1 MKKDFES
8 VFDKNILI
16 DEYKLDNLLNKNIE
30 INEKEFPAILIDKN
44 DDINKYININN
55 INSNEIVDK
64 ENENIEINETIENN
78 AINETENIAD
88 NENNSNDAY
97 TEEENNLYGDL
108 EETVALK
115 DSDLIGIEDI
125 DDFNLEDAVFE
136 NKKNNES
143 EEIYKNNSENSNIEN
158 NEELN
163 NIEKEFEKSD
173 YDKVK
178 EIDLIEEDNLKKEN
192 EILEY
197 NDKEVIVPSI
207 DSIDYIDES
216 NYINESDS
224 EDEII
229 ELSGNELDL
238 ITKDNDISEDI
249 NYSVSISE
257 MDNEKKNN
265 ENEENIIKVS
275 DENMRKDNFLLEEQP
290 IENSSENIN
299 DINNNINTE
308 EEEQKR
314 TDYYI
319 NKYKKLH
326 EDYIKYIEE
335 ENNKIKEENKQ
346 EELNDKLISK
356 EKEEETKND
365 NEIIENITEDI
376 KEEDKT
382 NYYINKYKKLH
393 EDYIKS
399 IEEENNKIKEENK
412 QEEIIE
418 NKIENIETL
427 KENIAPVIEEAIQ
440 ENIEDKSALNDLE
453 ISDKLSAEEEE
464 MYKNYLGEDLNL
476 VENENDTKAEEI
488 KKNDNEII
496 ENITEDIKEEEKT
509 NYYINKYKKLHED
522 YIKSIEEENNKIK
535 EENKQEEIIENKIEN
550 IETSKENV
558 APIIEEA
565 IQENIEYKSALNNLD
580 ISDKLSAEEEEMYKN
595 YLGEDLNLVENE
607 NDTKKEEEIKKNDNE
622 IIKNITEDIKEEDK
636 TNYYINKY
644 KKLHEDYIKSIE
656 EENNKIEEIIEN
668 KIENIE
674 TSKENVAPVIE
685 EEITDKLSAEEEEM
699 YKNYLG
705 EDLNLI
711 EDTGDLIIEEEIL
724 EENIENEF
732 PLNNLEITDK
742 LSVEEEEMYKAY
754 LGEDLEL
761 IDDIEDSENIAKS
774 LMDEYKKEMLSNK
787 VEISGELS
795 EEEENIVDD
804 ILKKNKNQYYE
815 DTIDYDS
822 IILKELNLNEIEE
835 IDENDFNIL
844 ENFILG
850 KEQEKGIELI
860 SINNENILKKNDF
873 NVNNDSKSVDSFD
886 SIDDDEL
893 LKVKEN
899 TMSEEKELYESEKK
913 NIDLNVKVEE
923 EFSLNKDDN
932 ESVLISEQVNKSVNK
947 DDFDGEITQMDL
959 DLAEKL
965 FENEDQLN
973 NEEYSLK
980 HDLLLSESDI
990 GKFRKLFSYFKNIVD
1005 KLPQDNLNEFSKMEF
1020 YDIYS
1025 ALFRKFGE

>member
-8 VFDKNILI
+8 VFDKNISI

-30 INEKEFPAILIDKN
+30 INEKEFPAILIDNN

-64 ENENIEINETIENN
+64 QNENIENKESIENN

-108 EETVALK
+108 EESVALK

-125 DDFNLEDAVFE
+125 DDFNLENAVFE

-216 NYINESDS
+216 NYINESDI

-299 DINNNINTE
+299 AE

-314 TDYYI
+314 TD
-319 NKYKKLH
+319 
-326 EDYIKYIEE
+326 
-335 ENNKIKEENKQ
+335 
-346 EELNDKLISK
+346 
-356 EKEEETKND
+356 
-365 NEIIENITEDI
+365 
-376 KEEDKT
+376 
-382 NYYINKYKKLH
+382 
-393 EDYIKS
+393 
-399 IEEENNKIKEENK
+399 
-412 QEEIIE
+412 
-418 NKIENIETL
+418 
-427 KENIAPVIEEAIQ
+427 
-440 ENIEDKSALNDLE
+440 
-453 ISDKLSAEEEE
+453 
-464 MYKNYLGEDLNL
+464 
-476 VENENDTKAEEI
+476 
-488 KKNDNEII
+488 
-496 ENITEDIKEEEKT
+496 
-509 NYYINKYKKLHED
+509 YYINKYKKLHED

-550 IETSKENV
+550 IETSKENI
-558 APIIEEA
+558 APVIEEA
-565 IQENIEYKSALNNLD
+565 IQENIENKSALNDLE
-580 ISDKLSAEEEEMYKN
+580 IS
-595 YLGEDLNLVENE
+595 
-607 NDTKKEEEIKKNDNE
+607 
-622 IIKNITEDIKEEDK
+622 
-636 TNYYINKY
+636 
-644 KKLHEDYIKSIE
+644 
-656 EENNKIEEIIEN
+656 
-668 KIENIE
+668 
-674 TSKENVAPVIE
+674 
-685 EEITDKLSAEEEEM
+685 DKLSAEEEEM

-742 LSVEEEEMYKAY
+742 LSAEEEEMYKAY

-923 EFSLNKDDN
+923 EFILNKDDN
-932 ESVLISEQVNKSVNK
+932 ESVLISEQVNKSVSK

-1005 KLPQDNLNEFSKMEF
+1005 KLPQDNLNEFSKTEF

>member
-8 VFDKNILI
+8 VFDKNISI

-55 INSNEIVDK
+55 INLNEIADK
-64 ENENIEINETIENN
+64 QNENIDINETIENN
-78 AINETENIAD
+78 TINETENIAD
-88 NENNSNDAY
+88 NENNLNDAY

-108 EETVALK
+108 EESVALK

-143 EEIYKNNSENSNIEN
+143 EEIYKINSENSNIEN

-207 DSIDYIDES
+207 DNIDYIDES

-238 ITKDNDISEDI
+238 ITKDNDISKDI

-299 DINNNINTE
+299 DINNNINAE

-326 EDYIKYIEE
+326 EDYIKSIKE

-418 NKIENIETL
+418 NKIENIETS

-440 ENIEDKSALNDLE
+440 ENIEYKSALNDLD

-476 VENENDTKAEEI
+476 IENENDTKEEEI

-496 ENITEDIKEEEKT
+496 ENITEDIKEEDKT

-550 IETSKENV
+550 IETSKEN
-558 APIIEEA
+558 I
-565 IQENIEYKSALNNLD
+565 
-580 ISDKLSAEEEEMYKN
+580 
-595 YLGEDLNLVENE
+595 
-607 NDTKKEEEIKKNDNE
+607 
-622 IIKNITEDIKEEDK
+622 
-636 TNYYINKY
+636 
-644 KKLHEDYIKSIE
+644 
-656 EENNKIEEIIEN
+656 
-668 KIENIE
+668 
-674 TSKENVAPVIE
+674 APVIE

-699 YKNYLG
+699 YKSYLG

-932 ESVLISEQVNKSVNK
+932 ESVLISEQVNKSVSK

-1005 KLPQDNLNEFSKMEF
+1005 KLPQDNLNEFSKTEF

>member
-8 VFDKNILI
+8 VFDKNISI

-64 ENENIEINETIENN
+64 ENENIENDT
-78 AINETENIAD
+78 INETENIAD
-88 NENNSNDAY
+88 NENNLNDAY

-163 NIEKEFEKSD
+163 NIEKEFEKLD

-265 ENEENIIKVS
+265 ENKENIIKVS

-299 DINNNINTE
+299 DINNNINAE

-326 EDYIKYIEE
+326 EDYIKSIEE

-356 EKEEETKND
+356 EKEEETKNDNEIIENIEEKTNYYINKYKKLHEDYIKSIEEENNKTKEENKQEEIIENKIENIETSKENIAPVIEEEITDKLSAEEEEMYKNYLGEDLNLIENENDTKEEEIKKND

-399 IEEENNKIKEENK
+399 IEEENNKVKEDNK
-412 QEEIIE
+412 Q
-418 NKIENIETL
+418 K
-427 KENIAPVIEEAIQ
+427 
-440 ENIEDKSALNDLE
+440 
-453 ISDKLSAEEEE
+453 
-464 MYKNYLGEDLNL
+464 
-476 VENENDTKAEEI
+476 
-488 KKNDNEII
+488 
-496 ENITEDIKEEEKT
+496 
-509 NYYINKYKKLHED
+509 
-522 YIKSIEEENNKIK
+522 
-535 EENKQEEIIENKIEN
+535 
-550 IETSKENV
+550 
-558 APIIEEA
+558 
-565 IQENIEYKSALNNLD
+565 
-580 ISDKLSAEEEEMYKN
+580 
-595 YLGEDLNLVENE
+595 
-607 NDTKKEEEIKKNDNE
+607 
-622 IIKNITEDIKEEDK
+622 
-636 TNYYINKY
+636 
-644 KKLHEDYIKSIE
+644 
-656 EENNKIEEIIEN
+656 EIIEN

-699 YKNYLG
+699 YKSYLG

-742 LSVEEEEMYKAY
+742 LSAEEEEMYKAY

-932 ESVLISEQVNKSVNK
+932 ESVLISEQVNKSVSK

-1005 KLPQDNLNEFSKMEF
+1005 KLPQDNLNEFSKTEF

>member
-8 VFDKNILI
+8 VFDKNISI

-64 ENENIEINETIENN
+64 QNENIEINETIENDT
-78 AINETENIAD
+78 INETENIAD

-299 DINNNINTE
+299 DINNNINAE

-326 EDYIKYIEE
+326 EDYIKSIEE

-376 KEEDKT
+376 KEEEKT

-399 IEEENNKIKEENK
+399 IEEENNKIKEDNKQEELNDKLISKEKEEETKNDNEIIENITEDIKEEEKTNYYINKYKKLHEDYIKSIEEENNKIKEDNK

-418 NKIENIETL
+418 NKIENIETS
-427 KENIAPVIEEAIQ
+427 KENIAPIIEEAIQ

-476 VENENDTKAEEI
+476 VENENDTKEEEI

-535 EENKQEEIIENKIEN
+535 EDNKQEEIIENKIEN
-550 IETSKENV
+550 IETSKENI
-558 APIIEEA
+558 APVIEEA
-565 IQENIEYKSALNNLD
+565 IQENIENKSALNDLD
-580 ISDKLSAEEEEMYKN
+580 IS
-595 YLGEDLNLVENE
+595 
-607 NDTKKEEEIKKNDNE
+607 
-622 IIKNITEDIKEEDK
+622 
-636 TNYYINKY
+636 
-644 KKLHEDYIKSIE
+644 
-656 EENNKIEEIIEN
+656 
-668 KIENIE
+668 
-674 TSKENVAPVIE
+674 
-685 EEITDKLSAEEEEM
+685 DKLSAEEEEM

-932 ESVLISEQVNKSVNK
+932 ESVLISEQVNKSVSK

-1005 KLPQDNLNEFSKMEF
+1005 KLPQDNLNEFSKTEF

>member
-8 VFDKNILI
+8 VFDKNISI

-64 ENENIEINETIENN
+64 QNENIEINETIENN
-78 AINETENIAD
+78 TINETENIAD

-97 TEEENNLYGDL
+97 AEEENNLYGDL

-158 NEELN
+158 SEELN

-299 DINNNINTE
+299 DINNNINAE

-326 EDYIKYIEE
+326 EDYIKSIEE

-399 IEEENNKIKEENK
+399 IEEENNKIKE
-412 QEEIIE
+412 
-418 NKIENIETL
+418 
-427 KENIAPVIEEAIQ
+427 
-440 ENIEDKSALNDLE
+440 D
-453 ISDKLSAEEEE
+453 
-464 MYKNYLGEDLNL
+464 
-476 VENENDTKAEEI
+476 
-488 KKNDNEII
+488 
-496 ENITEDIKEEEKT
+496 
-509 NYYINKYKKLHED
+509 
-522 YIKSIEEENNKIK
+522 
-535 EENKQEEIIENKIEN
+535 NKQEEIIENKIEN
-550 IETSKENV
+550 IETSKEN
-558 APIIEEA
+558 I
-565 IQENIEYKSALNNLD
+565 
-580 ISDKLSAEEEEMYKN
+580 
-595 YLGEDLNLVENE
+595 
-607 NDTKKEEEIKKNDNE
+607 
-622 IIKNITEDIKEEDK
+622 
-636 TNYYINKY
+636 
-644 KKLHEDYIKSIE
+644 
-656 EENNKIEEIIEN
+656 
-668 KIENIE
+668 
-674 TSKENVAPVIE
+674 APVIE

-699 YKNYLG
+699 YKSYLG

-932 ESVLISEQVNKSVNK
+932 ESVLISEQVNKSVSK

-1005 KLPQDNLNEFSKMEF
+1005 KLPQDNLNEFSKTEF

>member
-8 VFDKNILI
+8 VFDKNISI

-30 INEKEFPAILIDKN
+30 INEKEFPAILIDNN

-64 ENENIEINETIENN
+64 ENENIENDT
-78 AINETENIAD
+78 INETENIAD

-125 DDFNLEDAVFE
+125 DDFNLENAVFE

-163 NIEKEFEKSD
+163 NIEKEFEKLD

-265 ENEENIIKVS
+265 ENKENIIKVS

-299 DINNNINTE
+299 DINNNINAE

-326 EDYIKYIEE
+326 EDYIKSIEE

-376 KEEDKT
+376 EEDKT

-399 IEEENNKIKEENK
+399 IEEENNKIKEDNK

-418 NKIENIETL
+418 NKIENIEIS
-427 KENIAPVIEEAIQ
+427 KENIAPVIEE
-440 ENIEDKSALNDLE
+440 E
-453 ISDKLSAEEEE
+453 ISDKLSTEEEE

-476 VENENDTKAEEI
+476 VENENDTKEEEI

-496 ENITEDIKEEEKT
+496 E
-509 NYYINKYKKLHED
+509 
-522 YIKSIEEENNKIK
+522 
-535 EENKQEEIIENKIEN
+535 
-550 IETSKENV
+550 
-558 APIIEEA
+558 
-565 IQENIEYKSALNNLD
+565 
-580 ISDKLSAEEEEMYKN
+580 
-595 YLGEDLNLVENE
+595 
-607 NDTKKEEEIKKNDNE
+607 
-622 IIKNITEDIKEEDK
+622 NITEDIKEEDK

-656 EENNKIEEIIEN
+656 EENNKTKEDNKQEEIIEN

-674 TSKENVAPVIE
+674 TSKENIAPIIE

-822 IILKELNLNEIEE
+822 IILKELNLNDIEE

-932 ESVLISEQVNKSVNK
+932 ESVLISEQVNKSVSK

-1005 KLPQDNLNEFSKMEF
+1005 KLPQDNLNEFSKTEF

>member
-8 VFDKNILI
+8 VFDKNISI

-55 INSNEIVDK
+55 INSNEILDK
-64 ENENIEINETIENN
+64 QNENIENKETIENN

-108 EETVALK
+108 ENSVALK

-158 NEELN
+158 NKELI

-275 DENMRKDNFLLEEQP
+275 GENMRKDNFLLEEQP

-299 DINNNINTE
+299 DINNNINAE
-308 EEEQKR
+308 EEERKR

-326 EDYIKYIEE
+326 EDYIKSIEE

-356 EKEEETKND
+356 EKEKETKND

-376 KEEDKT
+376 KEEEKT

-464 MYKNYLGEDLNL
+464 MYKNYLGKDLNL
-476 VENENDTKAEEI
+476 VENENDT
-488 KKNDNEII
+488 
-496 ENITEDIKEEEKT
+496 
-509 NYYINKYKKLHED
+509 
-522 YIKSIEEENNKIK
+522 
-535 EENKQEEIIENKIEN
+535 
-550 IETSKENV
+550 
-558 APIIEEA
+558 
-565 IQENIEYKSALNNLD
+565 
-580 ISDKLSAEEEEMYKN
+580 
-595 YLGEDLNLVENE
+595 
-607 NDTKKEEEIKKNDNE
+607 KEEEIKKNDNE
-622 IIKNITEDIKEEDK
+622 IIENITEDIKEEDK

-656 EENNKIEEIIEN
+656 EENNKTKEENKQEEIIEN

-674 TSKENVAPVIE
+674 TSKENIAPVIE
-685 EEITDKLSAEEEEM
+685 EEINDKLSAEEEEM
-699 YKNYLG
+699 YKSYLG

-711 EDTGDLIIEEEIL
+711 KDTGDLIIEEEIL

-761 IDDIEDSENIAKS
+761 IEDIEDSENIAKS

-1005 KLPQDNLNEFSKMEF
+1005 KLPQDNLNEFSKTEF

>member
-8 VFDKNILI
+8 VFDKNISI

-64 ENENIEINETIENN
+64 KNENIEINETIENN

-173 YDKVK
+173 YNKVK

-265 ENEENIIKVS
+265 ENEKNIIKVS

-299 DINNNINTE
+299 DINNNINAE

-326 EDYIKYIEE
+326 EDYIK
-335 ENNKIKEENKQ
+335 
-346 EELNDKLISK
+346 
-356 EKEEETKND
+356 
-365 NEIIENITEDI
+365 
-376 KEEDKT
+376 
-382 NYYINKYKKLH
+382 
-393 EDYIKS
+393 S
-399 IEEENNKIKEENK
+399 IEEENNKTKEDNK
-412 QEEIIE
+412 Q
-418 NKIENIETL
+418 
-427 KENIAPVIEEAIQ
+427 
-440 ENIEDKSALNDLE
+440 
-453 ISDKLSAEEEE
+453 
-464 MYKNYLGEDLNL
+464 
-476 VENENDTKAEEI
+476 
-488 KKNDNEII
+488 
-496 ENITEDIKEEEKT
+496 
-509 NYYINKYKKLHED
+509 
-522 YIKSIEEENNKIK
+522 
-535 EENKQEEIIENKIEN
+535 
-550 IETSKENV
+550 
-558 APIIEEA
+558 
-565 IQENIEYKSALNNLD
+565 
-580 ISDKLSAEEEEMYKN
+580 
-595 YLGEDLNLVENE
+595 
-607 NDTKKEEEIKKNDNE
+607 
-622 IIKNITEDIKEEDK
+622 
-636 TNYYINKY
+636 
-644 KKLHEDYIKSIE
+644 
-656 EENNKIEEIIEN
+656 EEIIEN

-685 EEITDKLSAEEEEM
+685 EEITDKLSA
-699 YKNYLG
+699 
-705 EDLNLI
+705 
-711 EDTGDLIIEEEIL
+711 
-724 EENIENEF
+724 
-732 PLNNLEITDK
+732 
-742 LSVEEEEMYKAY
+742 EEEEMYKAY

-932 ESVLISEQVNKSVNK
+932 ESVLINEQVNKSVSK

-1005 KLPQDNLNEFSKMEF
+1005 KLPQDNLNEFSKTEF

>member
-1 MKKDFES
+1 
-8 VFDKNILI
+8 
-16 DEYKLDNLLNKNIE
+16 
-30 INEKEFPAILIDKN
+30 
-44 DDINKYININN
+44 
-55 INSNEIVDK
+55 
-64 ENENIEINETIENN
+64 
-78 AINETENIAD
+78 
-88 NENNSNDAY
+88 
-97 TEEENNLYGDL
+97 
-108 EETVALK
+108 
-115 DSDLIGIEDI
+115 ED
-125 DDFNLEDAVFE
+125 
-136 NKKNNES
+136 
-143 EEIYKNNSENSNIEN
+143 
-158 NEELN
+158 
-163 NIEKEFEKSD
+163 
-173 YDKVK
+173 
-178 EIDLIEEDNLKKEN
+178 
-192 EILEY
+192 
-197 NDKEVIVPSI
+197 
-207 DSIDYIDES
+207 
-216 NYINESDS
+216 
-224 EDEII
+224 
-229 ELSGNELDL
+229 
-238 ITKDNDISEDI
+238 
-249 NYSVSISE
+249 
-257 MDNEKKNN
+257 
-265 ENEENIIKVS
+265 
-275 DENMRKDNFLLEEQP
+275 
-290 IENSSENIN
+290 
-299 DINNNINTE
+299 
-308 EEEQKR
+308 
-314 TDYYI
+314 
-319 NKYKKLH
+319 
-326 EDYIKYIEE
+326 
-335 ENNKIKEENKQ
+335 
-346 EELNDKLISK
+346 
-356 EKEEETKND
+356 
-365 NEIIENITEDI
+365 
-376 KEEDKT
+376 
-382 NYYINKYKKLH
+382 
-393 EDYIKS
+393 
-399 IEEENNKIKEENK
+399 NK

-418 NKIENIETL
+418 NIIENIETS
-427 KENIAPVIEEAIQ
+427 KENIAPVI
-440 ENIEDKSALNDLE
+440 
-453 ISDKLSAEEEE
+453 EEEE

-496 ENITEDIKEEEKT
+496 ENIMEDIKEEEKT

-535 EENKQEEIIENKIEN
+535 EENKQEEIIEN
-550 IETSKENV
+550 IETSKEN
-558 APIIEEA
+558 I
-565 IQENIEYKSALNNLD
+565 
-580 ISDKLSAEEEEMYKN
+580 
-595 YLGEDLNLVENE
+595 
-607 NDTKKEEEIKKNDNE
+607 
-622 IIKNITEDIKEEDK
+622 
-636 TNYYINKY
+636 
-644 KKLHEDYIKSIE
+644 
-656 EENNKIEEIIEN
+656 
-668 KIENIE
+668 
-674 TSKENVAPVIE
+674 APVIE

-699 YKNYLG
+699 YKSYLG

-742 LSVEEEEMYKAY
+742 LSAEEEEMYKAY

-822 IILKELNLNEIEE
+822 IILKELNLNDIEE

-932 ESVLISEQVNKSVNK
+932 ESVLISEQVNKSVSK

-1005 KLPQDNLNEFSKMEF
+1005 KLPQDNLNEFSKTEF

>member
-8 VFDKNILI
+8 VFDKNISI

-64 ENENIEINETIENN
+64 QNENIEINEAIENN

-125 DDFNLEDAVFE
+125 DDFNLENAVFE

-299 DINNNINTE
+299 DINNNINAE

-326 EDYIKYIEE
+326 EDYIKSIEE

-356 EKEEETKND
+356 EKEEETKN
-365 NEIIENITEDI
+365 N
-376 KEEDKT
+376 
-382 NYYINKYKKLH
+382 
-393 EDYIKS
+393 
-399 IEEENNKIKEENK
+399 
-412 QEEIIE
+412 
-418 NKIENIETL
+418 
-427 KENIAPVIEEAIQ
+427 
-440 ENIEDKSALNDLE
+440 
-453 ISDKLSAEEEE
+453 
-464 MYKNYLGEDLNL
+464 
-476 VENENDTKAEEI
+476 
-488 KKNDNEII
+488 NEII

-535 EENKQEEIIENKIEN
+535 EDNKQEEIIENKIEN
-550 IETSKENV
+550 IETPKENI
-558 APIIEEA
+558 APVIEEE
-565 IQENIEYKSALNNLD
+565 IT
-580 ISDKLSAEEEEMYKN
+580 DKLSAEEEEMYKN
-595 YLGEDLNLVENE
+595 YLSENLNLVENE
-607 NDTKKEEEIKKNDNE
+607 NDTKEEEIKKNDNE
-622 IIKNITEDIKEEDK
+622 IIENITEDIKEEK

-656 EENNKIEEIIEN
+656 EENNKTKEDNKQEEIIEN

-674 TSKENVAPVIE
+674 TSKENIAPIIE

-932 ESVLISEQVNKSVNK
+932 ESVLISEQVNKSVSK

-1005 KLPQDNLNEFSKMEF
+1005 KLPQDNLNEFSKTEF